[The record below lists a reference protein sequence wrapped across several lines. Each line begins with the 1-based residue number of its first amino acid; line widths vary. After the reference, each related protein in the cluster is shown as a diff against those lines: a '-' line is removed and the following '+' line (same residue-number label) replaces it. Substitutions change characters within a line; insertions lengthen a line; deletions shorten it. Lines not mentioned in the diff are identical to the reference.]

1 MLYIALALSK
11 CSILILVQVVFKRNP
26 KVSWVA
32 KGAVVVV
39 AIWGL
44 VGILA
49 VSIGCSPATVIPQP
63 GSSYCV
69 NSVSFNIS
77 MKLKSRFAGL
87 VGFADN

>member
-11 CSILILVQVVFKRNP
+11 CSILILVQVVFKRNL

-32 KGAVVVV
+32 KGAMVVV

-49 VSIGCSPATVIPQP
+49 VSIGCSPATVIPKP
-63 GSSYCV
+63 GSGYCV
-69 NSVSFNIS
+69 SSVSFRIS
-77 MKLKSRFAGL
+77 LNLRSRSP
-87 VGFADN
+87 D